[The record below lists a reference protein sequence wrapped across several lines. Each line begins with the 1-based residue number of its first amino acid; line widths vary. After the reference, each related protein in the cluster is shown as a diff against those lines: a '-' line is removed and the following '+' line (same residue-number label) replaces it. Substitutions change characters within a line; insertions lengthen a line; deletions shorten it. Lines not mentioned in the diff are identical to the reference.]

1 MAPFIVLEN
10 RVVSKRKDLALNICR
25 THHIAKTLILP
36 QVKLLLRSIFL
47 DFLMKA
53 LRLVSVILTLV
64 LLSAC
69 ARKLQPDQP
78 AGLNGLITGTVA
90 YRERIAL
97 PPKAKVIVSLEDVT
111 RTDKGSSFVA
121 QQVLRAKGQ
130 VPLSFE
136 LRYLP
141 KAIYSAHRYIVRAEI
156 VDAHEALLWSSTEIY
171 PVEFNQPAK
180 PIAIMVQRPQ
190 IAAETSS
197 QTLAASGRTVP
208 FKCDDFAFIAKFSGK
223 RVELATP
230 GRNLTLPQ
238 VISGSGARYSDGDTT
253 LWNKGNE
260 AMFEMNG
267 VQYKNC
273 KVEALPITQ

>member
-1 MAPFIVLEN
+1 
-10 RVVSKRKDLALNICR
+10 
-25 THHIAKTLILP
+25 
-36 QVKLLLRSIFL
+36 
-47 DFLMKA
+47 MKA

-69 ARKLQPDQP
+69 ARKLQADQP

-97 PPKAKVIVSLEDVT
+97 PPDAKVIVSLEDVT
-111 RTDKGSSFVA
+111 RTDQGSTFVA

-130 VPLSFE
+130 VPLPFE

-141 KAIYSAHRYIVRAEI
+141 KAIHGTHRYIVRAEI
-156 VDAHEALLWSSTEIY
+156 VDVHDALLWSSTEPY
-171 PVEFNQPAK
+171 SVDFNQPAK

-190 IAAETSS
+190 ITAEPSR
-197 QTLAASGRTVP
+197 QTLATSGRTVP
-208 FKCDDFAFIAKFSGK
+208 FKCDDFAFIAKFIGD

-230 GRNLTLPQ
+230 GRNLTLPH
-238 VISGSGARYSDGDTT
+238 VISGSGARYSDGNTT

-273 KVEALPITQ
+273 KVEAIPVIQ